1 MLVLYVG
8 LLLAELAGEGPA
20 LPEGPDDGETTWLEK
35 KTKTT
40 YLSKL
45 SQTMTYRVHVDSLP
59 LTLMSLQEIVWV
71 FGNFFGNRFQ

>member
-1 MLVLYVG
+1 MLYVG

-20 LPEGPDDGETTWLEK
+20 LPEGPDGETTWLEK

>member
-1 MLVLYVG
+1 MLYFS
-8 LLLAELAGEGPA
+8 LLLAELAGEEPA
-20 LPEGPDDGETTWLEK
+20 LPEGPDRESTWLEK
-35 KTKTT
+35 KQNKT

-71 FGNFFGNRFQ
+71 FGNFLGSRFQ

>member
-1 MLVLYVG
+1 MLYFN

-20 LPEGPDDGETTWLEK
+20 LPEGPDGETTWLEK
-35 KTKTT
+35 TKQNKT

-71 FGNFFGNRFQ
+71 FGNFFGSRFQ